1 MKHLSINL
9 KNSLPT
15 LVSTFLLY
23 GGLNHITLRLRVRCC
38 VAALGAGG
46 LYMYIYIYIYIQIRF
61 LSRTYFVERSTQ
73 LIEEHEL

>member
-46 LYMYIYIYIYIQIRF
+46 LNWSLFKTNSARKYS
-61 LSRTYFVERSTQ
+61 LGARTILTVR
-73 LIEEHEL
+73 